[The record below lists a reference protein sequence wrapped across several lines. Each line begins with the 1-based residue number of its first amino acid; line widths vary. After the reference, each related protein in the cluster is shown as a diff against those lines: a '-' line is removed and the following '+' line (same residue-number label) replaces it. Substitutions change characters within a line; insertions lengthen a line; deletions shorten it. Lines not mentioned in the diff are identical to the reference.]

1 MGARVP
7 KILVVG
13 ANGQIGSELALALAE
28 RYGHAQVITSDLV
41 PAGRHPHLTHEM
53 LNATDRGELA
63 AVVERHGITQIYLLA
78 AALSATGEKAPQWA
92 WDLNMRSLLNVLE
105 KARQM
110 GVERVFWPSSIAV
123 FGPTTPRDG
132 TPRRP

>member
-78 AALSATGEKAPQWA
+78 AALSPPASTAVGLGPQHEEPA
-92 WDLNMRSLLNVLE
+92 QCPGKGAADGRR
-105 KARQM
+105 ARILAQLDC
-110 GVERVFWPSSIAV
+110 RVRADHAARWH
-123 FGPTTPRDG
+123 
-132 TPRRP
+132 PRRP